1 MELFL
6 FAWFYNQIPPHNSFL
21 LFTSKFE
28 LEHQLSVIPMLIFFS
43 MHDWCQSNASH
54 ITVSFYLQV
63 FIYRKCNAMQM
74 NCSSNC
80 ILCIHRMWNCYICL
94 KLINYIPHHCWIER
108 NILCHSISN
117 GPSIKYFHKMAFQS
131 HSISCLDQE
140 VLIGRAA
147 IDECSSLSKLYWYY
161 GFLWFI
167 MNLKEIYNVIPYQLF
182 LQLRKSIIYIL
193 FKVADGTNTFF
204 DSLL

>member
-43 MHDWCQSNASH
+43 MHAWGQSNASH

-74 NCSSNC
+74 NCCSNC
-80 ILCIHRMWNCYICL
+80 ILCIHRMLNCYICL

-108 NILCHSISN
+108 NLLCHSTSN
-117 GPSIKYFHKMAFQS
+117 VQL
-131 HSISCLDQE
+131 HSISW
-140 VLIGRAA
+140 I
-147 IDECSSLSKLYWYY
+147 ECGMFQICFKSLKC
-161 GFLWFI
+161 
-167 MNLKEIYNVIPYQLF
+167 IPYHCF
-182 LQLRKSIIYIL
+182 GFMTWWISSINKTIL
-193 FKVADGTNTFF
+193 I
-204 DSLL
+204 